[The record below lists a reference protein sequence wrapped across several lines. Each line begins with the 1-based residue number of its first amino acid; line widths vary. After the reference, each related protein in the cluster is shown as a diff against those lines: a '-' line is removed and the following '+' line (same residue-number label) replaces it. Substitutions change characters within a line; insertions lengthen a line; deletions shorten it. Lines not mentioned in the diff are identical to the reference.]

1 MCNRSVSFILQDVGD
16 VVQLNESFERRV
28 VLFLRWSITKITALA
43 VVIVRR
49 VYGHTQRALES
60 SKDGGIVRCG
70 ESSYHG
76 HNMRR
81 CRAIVC
87 SLMLMLC
94 PSSVENSIFP

>member
-1 MCNRSVSFILQDVGD
+1 MCNRSVSLILQSVGD
-16 VVQLNESFERRV
+16 VGHLNESLERRV
-28 VLFLRWSITKITALA
+28 VLFLRWSITKITALV

-49 VYGHTQRALES
+49 VYGHTQCAFES
-60 SKDGGIVRCG
+60 SKGWGVVRCEEG
-70 ESSYHG
+70 SYHG